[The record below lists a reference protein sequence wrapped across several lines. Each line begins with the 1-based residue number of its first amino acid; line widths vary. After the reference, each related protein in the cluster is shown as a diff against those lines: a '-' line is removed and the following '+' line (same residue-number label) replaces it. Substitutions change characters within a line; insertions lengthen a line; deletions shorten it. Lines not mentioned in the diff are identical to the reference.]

1 MKTKPLTKRH
11 SGVAP
16 GWYGQGLW
24 PASLRATDAPGQCTR
39 KMSKHQSADSPV
51 RAFLASD
58 QVRAEQAVRAPVS
71 PFLER
76 ILCLT
81 LLAQRSVA
89 LRGTAGLRFAMGS
102 YLRSWTCLS
111 SGQSDLD
118 PDQPAGWK
126 RRIHRDAV
134 DVVLLAA
141 SKAAWKLF
149 QNFLLFR
156 LSLFNWID

>member
-1 MKTKPLTKRH
+1 MSERFGTRSSKWKRFPAKFSSHPYRIPVDVSDWPKKFWALSKRH

-102 YLRSWTCLS
+102 YLRSWT
-111 SGQSDLD
+111 
-118 PDQPAGWK
+118 
-126 RRIHRDAV
+126 
-134 DVVLLAA
+134 
-141 SKAAWKLF
+141 
-149 QNFLLFR
+149 
-156 LSLFNWID
+156 